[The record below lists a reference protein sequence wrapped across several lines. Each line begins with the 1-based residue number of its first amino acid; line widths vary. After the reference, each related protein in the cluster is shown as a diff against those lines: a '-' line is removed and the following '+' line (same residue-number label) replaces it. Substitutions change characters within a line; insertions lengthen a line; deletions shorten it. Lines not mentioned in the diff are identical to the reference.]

1 MTVKAS
7 LGPGGGYALIV
18 HGGAGDAEGARLD
31 AQIAG
36 CHRAAERAKQLLEA
50 GGSALDAV
58 QLAVMQLE
66 DDPLFNAATG
76 GALTCEGTLELDA
89 AIMDGAQLRAGAV
102 CSLPTF
108 KNPIAIARAV
118 LDEARH
124 VLYSAQGAAAFARGH
139 GFAQLDAA
147 QMITEEAREHLALL
161 LAAQPTAAWP
171 AGTVGAVARDKHGH
185 LAAATSTGGIM
196 GKRPGRVGDSP
207 LLGAGT
213 YADDALG
220 AASATG
226 QGEGIM
232 RVALGAR
239 VALAL
244 GRGETP
250 GDAAYDGL
258 VLMRQRT
265 GACGG
270 IIVVDREGRIGWARS
285 TSSMS
290 YAATWAKHGVLAGG

>member
-18 HGGAGDAEGARLD
+18 HGGAGDAEGVRLD
-31 AQIAG
+31 GQIAG
-36 CHRAAERAKQLLEA
+36 CQIAAERAKQLLEA

-58 QLAVMQLE
+58 QQAVMLLE
-66 DDPLFNAATG
+66 DDPRFNAATG
-76 GALTCEGTLELDA
+76 GALTCDGTLELDA
-89 AIMDGAQLRAGAV
+89 SIMDGVQLRAGAV
-102 CSLPTF
+102 CSLPPF

-118 LDEARH
+118 LDDAKH
-124 VLYSAQGAAAFARGH
+124 VLYSAQGASAFARAH
-139 GFAQLDAA
+139 GFAPADPAD
-147 QMITEEAREHLALL
+147 MITAAAREQLAHT
-161 LAAQPTAAWP
+161 LAAQPMAAWP

-196 GKRPGRVGDSP
+196 GKRIGRVGDSP

-213 YADDALG
+213 YADDTLG

-232 RVALGAR
+232 RIALGSR
-239 VALAL
+239 VTQAL
-244 GRGETP
+244 GRGESP

-258 VLMRQRT
+258 VLMKQRT
-265 GACGG
+265 GALGG

-285 TSSMS
+285 TSSMA
-290 YAATWAKHGVLAGG
+290 YAASWGKHGVLAGG